1 MRVRWVR
8 MRREGE
14 RVRMRWVRMRREGE
28 MGEDEMG
35 EDETCECVCH
45 LLWVKQFVLDEGEE
59 GRDHFRAN
67 QLADDD

>member
-1 MRVRWVR
+1 MRVCACEGGTCEAEIHVR
-8 MRREGE
+8 
-14 RVRMRWVRMRREGE
+14 VCACEGE
-28 MGEDEMG
+28 MGEDE
-35 EDETCECVCH
+35 TRECVRH